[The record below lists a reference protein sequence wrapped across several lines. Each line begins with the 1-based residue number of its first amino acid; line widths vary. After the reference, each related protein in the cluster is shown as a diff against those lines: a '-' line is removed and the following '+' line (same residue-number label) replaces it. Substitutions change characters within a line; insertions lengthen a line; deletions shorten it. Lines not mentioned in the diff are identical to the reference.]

1 MSWEVLTMRSA
12 TSFFNPAL
20 ARSDLR
26 RYWPALF
33 LYVGCGSF
41 SCRFSCGF
49 RHDGTIS

>member
-26 RYWPALF
+26 RYWPVLF
-33 LYVGCGSF
+33 LYAGLWIIFLPIPV
-41 SCRFSCGF
+41 
-49 RHDGTIS
+49 

>member
-12 TSFFNPAL
+12 TSFFNLAL

-33 LYVGCGSF
+33 LYVGLWIIF
-41 SCRFSCGF
+41 LP
-49 RHDGTIS
+49 IPV